1 MNKTLGIDVAG
12 SYTFTPGSSGL
23 GSVGFIGIDLTLANV
38 KLVTNVTRNEIIYNF
53 ADSAAG
59 ATSFGL
65 NNLVLD
71 YDTST
76 HSASDVL
83 QIILDVP
90 GELEELRNAVESLRM
105 AINSLTRIMGSALP
119 DASGRMR
126 VNAES
131 AVIASGTLTTVS
143 TVSNAVPVGN
153 VATFGAVPAQYPA
166 NQIQGLYADSLRR
179 NISVT

>member
-12 SYTFTPGSSGL
+12 SYTFMPDSPGFGTVSFSGI
-23 GSVGFIGIDLTLANV
+23 SLTLDNI
-38 KLVTNVTRNEIIYNF
+38 KLITNVTRNEIIYNF
-53 ADSAAG
+53 ADSTAG
-59 ATSFGL
+59 AASFGL
-65 NNLVLD
+65 NTLTLD

-131 AVIASGTLTTVS
+131 AVIASGTITSVTSV
-143 TVSNAVPVGN
+143 TNAVPVGN

>member
-1 MNKTLGIDVAG
+1 MNKTLGIDVSG
-12 SYTFTPGSSGL
+12 SYTFTPDSP
-23 GSVGFIGIDLTLANV
+23 GFGTVEFFGIDLTLANI
-38 KLVTNVTRNEIIYNF
+38 KLITNVTRNEIIYNF

-59 ATSFGL
+59 AISFGL
-65 NNLVLD
+65 NTLTLD

-76 HSASDVL
+76 HGASDVL

-90 GELEELRNAVESLRM
+90 GELEELRDAVESLRM
-105 AINSLTRIMGSALP
+105 AINSLTRIMGSSLP

-131 AVIASGTLTTVS
+131 AVIASGTIT

-153 VATFGAVPAQYPA
+153 VATVGNVPAQYPA

-179 NISVT
+179 NITVT